1 MVGTAVTVVAPDAL
15 ADPGRP
21 SGGNSY
27 DRRVCQE
34 LAAAGWTVD
43 LELVPGGWPQ
53 VDPESR
59 LHLAAVLASVPGG
72 RVALLDGLVAL
83 AAPEVVVPA
92 SSRLRLVVLVH
103 MPLDDE
109 GEAAVLHAAAAVV
122 VTSQWTRR
130 RLIARYGLDPAKVH
144 VATPGVDPA
153 PPARGTDHGGS
164 LLCVGAVVPAK
175 GHDLLVSA
183 LAAVADLPWRCR
195 WVGSLSRDPE
205 HVAGLRTRIRA
216 EGLDDRIEL
225 AGALDGTAVAAAYAA
240 ADLLVHPSRAETYGM
255 VITESLARG
264 VPVLAGDV
272 GGVPEALAGGGTG
285 IPPGVLVP
293 ADDSAALAAALR
305 AWLTGDH
312 LRSWLRAG
320 ARARRREL
328 AGWPATARRVGRV
341 LEEAAA

>member
-43 LELVPGGWPQ
+43 LALVPGGWPQ

-59 LHLAAVLASVPGG
+59 LHLAAVLASVPGD

-92 SSRLRLVVLVH
+92 SSRLRVVVLVH

-109 GEAAVLHAAAAVV
+109 REASVLRAVAAVV
-122 VTSQWTRR
+122 VTSRWTRR
-130 RLIARYGLDPAKVH
+130 RLIARYRLDPAKVH

-153 PPARGTDHGGS
+153 PSARGTDHGGS

-183 LAAVADLPWRCR
+183 LAAVADLSWCCR

-216 EGLDDRIEL
+216 EGLGDRIEL
-225 AGALDGTAVAAAYAA
+225 LGALDGTAVAAAYAT

-255 VITESLARG
+255 VVTESLARG

-272 GGVPEALAGGGTG
+272 GGVPEALGQGSGV
-285 IPPGVLVP
+285 PPGVLVP

-305 AWLTGDH
+305 AWLTDDF

-320 ARARRREL
+320 ACARRREL

>member
-1 MVGTAVTVVAPDAL
+1 MVGAAVTVVAPDAL

-34 LAAAGWTVD
+34 LAAVGWTVD
-43 LELVPGGWPQ
+43 LELVPGGWPR

-59 LHLAAVLASVPGG
+59 RHLAAVLAALPGRSV
-72 RVALLDGLVAL
+72 VLLDGLVAL

-92 SSRLRLVVLVH
+92 SGRLRVVVLVH
-103 MPLDDE
+103 MPLDNDRE
-109 GEAAVLHAAAAVV
+109 GAVLHAAAAVL
-122 VTSQWTRR
+122 VTSEWTRG
-130 RLIARYGLDPAKVH
+130 RLISRYGLDPAKVH

-153 PPARGTDHGGS
+153 PPARGTDDGGS

-175 GHDLLVSA
+175 GQDLLVSA
-183 LAAVADLPWRCR
+183 LADVADLPWRCR
-195 WVGSLSRDPE
+195 WVGSMSRDPE
-205 HVAGLRTRIRA
+205 HVAGLLTRIRA
-216 EGLDDRIEL
+216 ERLEDRIEL
-225 AGALDGTAVAAAYAA
+225 AGAVDGAAVAAAYAT

-255 VITESLARG
+255 VVTESLARG

-272 GGVPEALAGGGTG
+272 GGVPEALGRGRAGV
-285 IPPGVLVP
+285 PPGVLFP

-305 AWLTGDH
+305 AWLTDDH

-320 ARARRREL
+320 ACARRREL
-328 AGWPATARRVGRV
+328 AGWRATARRVGRV

>member
-1 MVGTAVTVVAPDAL
+1 MVGPAVTVVAPDAL

-27 DRRVCQE
+27 DRRVCHE

-43 LELVPGGWPQ
+43 LELIPGGWPQ

-59 LHLAAVLASVPGG
+59 LHLAAVLSALPPG

-83 AAPEVVVPA
+83 TTPEVVVPA
-92 SSRLRLVVLVH
+92 SSRLRVVVLVH

-109 GEAAVLHAAAAVV
+109 REGAVLHAATAVL

-153 PPARGTDHGGS
+153 PPARGTDDGGS

-175 GHDLLVSA
+175 GHDLLMSA
-183 LAAVADLPWRCR
+183 LADVADLRWRCR
-195 WVGSLSRDPE
+195 WVGALSRDPE
-205 HVAGLRTRIRA
+205 HVAGLRSRIRA
-216 EGLDDRIEL
+216 EGLADRIEL
-225 AGALDGTAVAAAYAA
+225 AGALDGAAVAAAYAT

-255 VITESLARG
+255 VVTEALARG
-264 VPVLAGDV
+264 VPVLAADV
-272 GGVPEALAGGGTG
+272 GGVPEALGGGGTG
-285 IPPGVLVP
+285 VSPGVLVP
-293 ADDSAALAAALR
+293 IDDSTALAATLR
-305 AWLTGDH
+305 AWLTDGF

-320 ARARRREL
+320 ACARRSQL
-328 AGWPATARRVGRV
+328 AGWQDTGRRVGRV